1 MQNKNNLK
9 SHPLDNLVELD
20 EQNFYKN
27 IYPVNTNNTSNN
39 LLINVN
45 NNNNNN
51 NNIKPKVPP
60 KRRYLPKIPDNNNN
74 RFIEKPINFYIEIE
88 NVKWF
93 YKPDQDQTTTSNSS
107 GSNTTN
113 SPNIIIIDD
122 SINDSNSTNKKWLYF
137 NKLDSFNLE
146 VEYRS
151 LQTKRL
157 FTNNI
162 EPNLVQVLDG
172 LYEVNLLT
180 KKCNA
185 IYWKA
190 QSMIVMRSLWFTD
203 NNLEPFD
210 EKSSDEIEK
219 KHNEL
224 FREQISK
231 TTDTNNET
239 NIQTMETNTTI
250 SSETDDSKTGKI
262 ERNIF

>member
-1 MQNKNNLK
+1 
-9 SHPLDNLVELD
+9 
-20 EQNFYKN
+20 
-27 IYPVNTNNTSNN
+27 VNTNNTSNN

-113 SPNIIIIDD
+113 SPNIIDD